1 MNIERKHVLKSLHK
15 LGDKVVY
22 EDSLLCKYHVFKNRE
37 DAGNRL
43 SRLLTAVRIHKDN
56 AVVMAIPRG
65 GVPVAYAISL
75 NLEIPM
81 DVLIC
86 RKILIPWNTEAGFGA
101 IAPDGTI
108 ILNERLLNM
117 LGLEEDLI
125 DRQIK
130 RATNEMRA
138 LISKFRGS
146 NKYDIKDKDVILV
159 DDGIASGYT
168 MLVAVKFIKNLR
180 ASRIIIASPTAPIS
194 SLIMIAPEV
203 DLIVC
208 PNIRS
213 SIYGFAVA
221 DAYQLWYDL
230 TDEEVL
236 DYIEGIK
243 RRALWYPDLEKVNNT

>member
-1 MNIERKHVLKSLHK
+1 MDIERKHVLKNLRK
-15 LGDKVVY
+15 LSKKVIY
-22 EDSLLCKYHVFKNRE
+22 EDSLLCKYRVFKDRI
-37 DAGNRL
+37 DAGNKL
-43 SRLLTAVRIHKDN
+43 SYLLTTAGIRKDY

-108 ILNERLLNM
+108 ILNERLLNV
-117 LGLEEDLI
+117 LGLEDDII

-130 RATNEMRA
+130 KATNEMRD

-146 NKYDIKDKDVILV
+146 NKYGIRDKDVILV

-168 MLVAVKFIKNLR
+168 MLVAVRFIKNLR
-180 ASRIIIASPTAPIS
+180 ASRIFIASPTAPIS

-203 DLIVC
+203 DLVIC

-236 DYIEGIK
+236 NYIKDIK